1 MWLRSS
7 PTNIRKRSPYLS
19 QLAPEQAAATMD
31 QLSKDMQKDVAYR
44 LATLENVTPAVLKL
58 VEDSVE
64 AVLRDVMGGNQDV
77 GGPKVLADI
86 LNLTG
91 TTTEQTVLSHS
102 TRPMPN
108 SVRPFASSCSLST
121 TSASW
126 QATIWPPSSTS
137 SPSKSVRGAMGPE
150 GWKELTERME
160 FLGSIRLRDVEALQ
174 IQIVQRVREMEAEGT
189 LTIVRGVPD
198 PYV

>member
-1 MWLRSS
+1 
-7 PTNIRKRSPYLS
+7 
-19 QLAPEQAAATMD
+19 MD
-31 QLSKDMQKDVAYR
+31 QLSEDMQKDVAYR

-58 VEDSVE
+58 LEDSVE

-91 TTTEQTVLSHS
+91 TTTEQTVLESLDAANAELGETVRLVMFTFHDIGKLTGS
-102 TRPMPN
+102 DLATLVN
-108 SVRPFASSCSLST
+108 AFSVEKWAVALKAGHESVKER
-121 TSASW
+121 
-126 QATIWPPSSTS
+126 
-137 SPSKSVRGAMGPE
+137 VRGAMGPE

-160 FLGSIRLRDVEALQ
+160 FLGPIRLRDVEALQ
-174 IQIVQRVREMEAEGT
+174 IQMVQRVREMEAEGT